1 MLNILLALIV
11 GMVMGW
17 SFHAFF
23 VELSTPKFLK
33 PDINLST
40 LSNREINTS
49 TIVKEEQEKPKETL
63 SQPTS
68 ETQEKNLEPID
79 YPQKIQTILAKIE
92 TAPAHELEQL
102 YHKLIRT
109 SQHYITQLNKEKN
122 QVLLVEFLES
132 QIELNVQ
139 SNFYIYQLALE
150 FFKQERYDETITLL
164 KEIEYDYEYEEKV
177 KALLKKIEEKRTKDR
192 VYSHQFPLT
201 KIGDHFTLTVQINNM
216 DYTLLLDTGASLTMI
231 NDVKLPLLPTVQENV
246 TLNTAGGEIVANIKE
261 AESFS
266 LGNLELR
273 NFHIVSAS
281 FENENYDGLLG
292 MNFFKK
298 FQFKID
304 QNNSLLLLSHKDEK
318 L

>member
-11 GMVMGW
+11 GIIMGW

-23 VELSTPKFLK
+23 IELSTPKFLK

-40 LSNREINTS
+40 LSYTEVNT
-49 TIVKEEQEKPKETL
+49 TTTLKKEEENLQQKVVQKPNEVQK
-63 SQPTS
+63 SD
-68 ETQEKNLEPID
+68 LEPLN
-79 YPQKIQTILAKIE
+79 YPQRIQTILSKIE
-92 TAPAHELEQL
+92 TAPAHELEHL

-109 SQHYITQLNKEKN
+109 SQHYITQLDNEN
-122 QVLLVEFLES
+122 NRVVLVEFLES
-132 QIELNVQ
+132 HIELNIQ
-139 SNFYIYQLALE
+139 SSFYIYQLALE
-150 FFKQERYDETITLL
+150 YFKQERYDETITLL

-177 KALLKKIEEKRTKDR
+177 KSLLQKIEKKRAKDTI
-192 VYSHQFPLT
+192 YSHQFPLT
-201 KIGDHFTLTVQINNM
+201 KIGDHFTLTVRVNDM
-216 DYTLLLDTGASLTMI
+216 DFTLLLDTGASLTMI
-231 NDVKLPLLPTVQENV
+231 NDVKLPILPTVQENV

-304 QNNSLLLLSHKDEK
+304 QNNSLLLLSRKNEK